1 MGDYKKLEDSHEE
14 HGKPAQ
20 KLSPEVEAEV
30 QTGPEGLTSSEAQRR
45 LARDG

>member
-14 HGKPAQ
+14 EAKKPT
-20 KLSPEVEAEV
+20 KLSPQEEAEV
-30 QTGPEGLTSSEAQRR
+30 QTGPEGLTQGEAQRR